1 MEAGVAGVAVLA
13 MGSNGSRIF
22 EKCHLPLDIQDYFHY
37 DMSSSKLFKL
47 QDYFMVECLSENNA
61 FSATPIV
68 LISGIG

>member
-37 DMSSSKLFKL
+37 DKSSSKLFKL
-47 QDYFMVECLSENNA
+47 QDIVISWLNVQVKITLSLL
-61 FSATPIV
+61 P
-68 LISGIG
+68 L